1 MACARATTRIWGSA
15 QGYECQPRR
24 VGGTGAGRGM
34 GGGGEARPGP
44 HLSQQTQSP
53 TTDMAH
59 ATRVPTPLA
68 CCAHGSLRSVRRGM
82 VYITL
87 PGTHVTLAAEII
99 KASTPRR
106 AAAPRTPP
114 ADDAR
119 RDVCRCLQ
127 SRVCVCGPSGVRC
140 ATPRDARRRTHEH
153 DPHRHTDHC
162 QTVESDHTDRI
173 L

>member
-1 MACARATTRIWGSA
+1 VPAT
-15 QGYECQPRR
+15 PRGR
-24 VGGTGAGRGM
+24 NGCGERDGGRRRGASRSTF
-34 GGGGEARPGP
+34 E
-44 HLSQQTQSP
+44 STD
-53 TTDMAH
+53 TVTDMAH